1 VIQALARG
9 WPAAW
14 SRQQRS
20 SATIAS
26 SAIVLLLMLWLMAI
40 PLAWAPEPIGSH
52 AQLFA
57 EGTRVTMQLT
67 LIAAVAGICIG
78 VLAALGKTST
88 WPPLRWIAGAYI
100 WVIRGTP
107 LLVQVLFVYF
117 ALPVLIPALQMSD
130 FASACVALSFNV
142 GAYNAE
148 AIRAGLLAVP
158 RGQVEAARS
167 LGLSPGYTFIDVTF
181 PQAFKISLPPLVNN
195 IVALLKDSSLAYAI
209 GVVELTNVGNRIQAA
224 TFEPLPVLLTSA
236 TIYLLLTTVLTQIS
250 NAVER
255 RFDVEGRVA

>member
-1 VIQALARG
+1 MEGVLRL
-9 WPAAW
+9 WPVDW

-20 SATIAS
+20 SATMA
-26 SAIVLLLMLWLMAI
+26 AAGVVLVLLLWLMAI
-40 PLAWAPEPIGSH
+40 PLSWAPEPIGNN
-52 AQLFA
+52 AQYFA
-57 EGTRVTMQLT
+57 EGTRVTVQLT
-67 LIAAVAGICIG
+67 VVAAVSGVLIG
-78 VLAALGKTST
+78 VLAALGKTSN
-88 WPPLRWIAGAYI
+88 WLPLRWVASGYI

-107 LLVQVLFVYF
+107 LLVQVLFVFF

-130 FASACVALSFNV
+130 FTSACVALSFNV

-158 RGQVEAARS
+158 KGQIEAARS
-167 LGLSPGYTFIDVTF
+167 LGLSPWFTFIDVTF

-224 TFEPLPVLLTSA
+224 TFQPLPILLTSA

-255 RFDVEGRVA
+255 RFDVEGRVR

>member
-1 VIQALARG
+1 M
-9 WPAAW
+9 AA
-14 SRQQRS
+14 
-20 SATIAS
+20 AGVVL
-26 SAIVLLLMLWLMAI
+26 VLLLWLMAI
-40 PLAWAPEPIGSH
+40 PLSWAPEPIGNN
-52 AQLFA
+52 AQYFA
-57 EGTRVTMQLT
+57 EGTRVTVLLT
-67 LIAAVAGICIG
+67 GVAAVAGVLIG
-78 VLAALGKTST
+78 VLAALGKTSK
-88 WPPLRWIAGAYI
+88 WPPLRWIANAYI

-117 ALPVLIPALQMSD
+117 ALPVMIPALQLSD
-130 FASACVALSFNV
+130 FASACVALSLNV

-158 RGQVEAARS
+158 KGQVEAARS
-167 LGLSPGYTFIDVTF
+167 LGLSPWFTFIDVTF

-224 TFEPLPVLLTSA
+224 TFQPLPILLTSA
-236 TIYLLLTTVLTQIS
+236 SIYLLLTTVLTQIS

-255 RFDVEGRVA
+255 RFDVEGRVS

>member
-1 VIQALARG
+1 MPISRSP

-20 SATIAS
+20 SATMA
-26 SAIVLLLMLWLMAI
+26 AAALVLLLVLWGMAI
-40 PLAWAPEPIGSH
+40 PLSAAPEPIGNN

-57 EGTRVTMQLT
+57 EGTRMTVLLT
-67 LIAAVAGICIG
+67 AVAGVAGVVLG
-78 VLAALGKTST
+78 VLAALGKTSKL
-88 WPPLRWIAGAYI
+88 PPLRWVASAYI
-100 WVIRGTP
+100 WVMRGTP

-117 ALPVLIPALQMSD
+117 ALPVLIPALQLSD
-130 FASACVALSFNV
+130 FASACVALSLNV

-158 RGQVEAARS
+158 KGQIEAARS

-209 GVVELTNVGNRIQAA
+209 GVVELTNIGNRIQAA
-224 TFEPLPVLLTSA
+224 TFQPLPILLTSA
-236 TIYLLLTTVLTQIS
+236 CIYLLLTTVLTQIS

-255 RFDVEGRVA
+255 RFDVEGRVV

>member
-1 VIQALARG
+1 M
-9 WPAAW
+9 
-14 SRQQRS
+14 
-20 SATIAS
+20 
-26 SAIVLLLMLWLMAI
+26 LLTA
-40 PLAWAPEPIGSH
+40 
-52 AQLFA
+52 
-57 EGTRVTMQLT
+57 V
-67 LIAAVAGICIG
+67 AAVAGVLLG
-78 VLAALGKTST
+78 VLAALGKTSR
-88 WPPLRWIAGAYI
+88 WPPLRWVASVYI

-117 ALPVLIPALQMSD
+117 ALPVLIPALQLSD
-130 FASACVALSFNV
+130 FASACVALSLNV

-158 RGQVEAARS
+158 KGQVEAARS
-167 LGLSPGYTFIDVTF
+167 LGLSPWFTFIDVTF

-224 TFEPLPVLLTSA
+224 TFQPLPILLTSA

-255 RFDVEGRVA
+255 RFDVEGRVV

>member
-1 VIQALARG
+1 M
-9 WPAAW
+9 
-14 SRQQRS
+14 
-20 SATIAS
+20 ATAGVVL
-26 SAIVLLLMLWLMAI
+26 VLLLWLMAI
-40 PLAWAPEPIGSH
+40 PLSWAPEPIGNN
-52 AQLFA
+52 AQFFA
-57 EGTRVTMQLT
+57 EGTRVTVQLT
-67 LIAAVAGICIG
+67 AVAAVAGVLIG
-78 VLAALGKTST
+78 VLAALGKTSK
-88 WPPLRWIAGAYI
+88 WPPLRWLASAYI

-107 LLVQVLFVYF
+107 LLVQVLFVFF
-117 ALPVLIPALQMSD
+117 ALPVMIPALQMSD
-130 FASACVALSFNV
+130 FTSACVALSFNV

-158 RGQVEAARS
+158 KGQVEAARS
-167 LGLSPGYTFIDVTF
+167 LGLTPWFTFIDVTF

-224 TFEPLPVLLTSA
+224 TFQPLPILLTSA
-236 TIYLLLTTVLTQIS
+236 TIYLVLTTVMTQIS